1 MLSVSVRLFPL
12 SAVLLWQMSCA
23 VPLGPGYQIRR
34 QEVTLH
40 YAPARPSSVHVQA
53 QYELENTGNAP
64 LATLAFSLPA
74 AAAAPAGHLVV
85 AVEERVAR
93 PQPEALL
100 SAEPGY
106 RTALAIAFSPP
117 WPQRER
123 IRLRLDYDLPL
134 PAEAFPAETPRAF
147 LLEFADWF
155 AELIPPDR
163 VFARGTERGETV
175 HLRIRVPTGWRALSS
190 GKPKGSRS
198 HGEAIEHRYEL
209 TLDDFDPFVL
219 IGSYHE
225 QRFRIH
231 GQRIVFWTLSRREA
245 AELATS
251 AEEVAGILEYLEQAL
266 GPREKRAAPV
276 WVAELPGTPVPP
288 RRAMPRPDSFA
299 RGILLVP
306 AREGSAVAA
315 EKHGG
320 AIAHTLATLWLH
332 WLATPTNELGDGWA
346 AYLSCLVREHRQSAV
361 PDCSPEALLRA
372 HQTQTAAGATREAA
386 TIKAHLLARALE
398 ERLGRPAVLAALRQM
413 LQARRGQT
421 WNANDLRA
429 ALEAEARQDLG
440 EFFRTWLGQHGL
452 PETLRQPAVQG
463 NPSAVPGP

>member
-1 MLSVSVRLFPL
+1 MLSVSVRLLPL
-12 SAVLLWQMSCA
+12 SVLLLWQMACA

-34 QEVTLH
+34 QEVMLL
-40 YAPARPSSVHVQA
+40 YAPAQSGSVHVHV

-64 LATLAFSLPA
+64 LDTLAFSLPA
-74 AAAAPAGHLVV
+74 AAAAPAGHLAVT
-85 AVEERVAR
+85 VEERIAR
-93 PQPEALL
+93 PQPETPLTTEQ
-100 SAEPGY
+100 SR
-106 RTALAIAFSPP
+106 RTALAIVFSPP

-123 IRLRLDYDLPL
+123 IRLGLDYDLPL
-134 PAEAFPAETPRAF
+134 PTEALGGNPPRAF

-155 AELIPPDR
+155 AELMPPDR
-163 VFARGTERGETV
+163 VFARGTDRGEKV
-175 HLRIRVPTGWRALSS
+175 HLRIRAPAGWRALSS

-198 HGEAIEHRYEL
+198 HGEAIEHRYEV
-209 TLDDFDPFVL
+209 TRDDFDPFVL

-231 GQRIVFWTLSRREA
+231 GQRIVFWTLNRREA

-251 AEEVAGILEYLEQAL
+251 AKEVAEILEYFEKTL

-276 WVAELPGTPVPP
+276 WVAELPSFGTSVPL
-288 RRAMPRPDSFA
+288 RGAVPRPDSFA
-299 RGILLVP
+299 RGMLLVP
-306 AREGSAVAA
+306 DREEPAA
-315 EKHGG
+315 AAQKHYG
-320 AIAHTLATLWLH
+320 AIAHTLAKLWLH

-372 HQTQTAAGATREAA
+372 HQTQTSAGAARQAA
-386 TIKAHLLARALE
+386 VIKAHLFARALE

-429 ALEAEARQDLG
+429 ALETEARQDLG
-440 EFFRTWLGQHGL
+440 GFFRTWLGQHDL
-452 PETLRQPAVQG
+452 PETLRQHAVQG
-463 NPSAVPGP
+463 NP